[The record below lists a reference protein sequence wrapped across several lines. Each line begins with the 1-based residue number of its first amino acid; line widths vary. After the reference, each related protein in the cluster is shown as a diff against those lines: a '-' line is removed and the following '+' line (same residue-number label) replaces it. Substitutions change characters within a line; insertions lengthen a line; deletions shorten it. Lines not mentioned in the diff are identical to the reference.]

1 MDTNDTVNEVTKS
14 AKENSENEVKK
25 LLKYGDMEVEVRA
38 EDGNPIFTATLKT
51 EGNSFLFDNITDD
64 TNSQKSPVST
74 VIRGFSPGSK
84 KTVYMKATLY
94 NRSGKW
100 LSDDLSLTRTASERS
115 FFRAH
120 LNVLGTLQNSGGG
133 APCPCRVR
141 DISNGGVR
149 LTSWAKYME
158 GDILTLNAELYGIE
172 ADIKCRVIRVSGEG
186 PYTYNCAF
194 IDLNNAMRRKLTRDI
209 LNVQFNK
216 N

>member
-1 MDTNDTVNEVTKS
+1 MDNNDTVNEVTKNTS
-14 AKENSENEVKK
+14 ENSENDVKS
-25 LLKYGDMEVEVRA
+25 LLKQGDMEVEVRT
-38 EDGNPIFTATLKT
+38 EDGTPIFTATLKAS
-51 EGNSFLFDNITDD
+51 GKSFVFDNIADD
-64 TNSQKSPVST
+64 TNTQKSPVST
-74 VIRGFSPGSK
+74 IIRGFSPNNK
-84 KTVYMKATLY
+84 KTVYMRATLF
-94 NRSGKW
+94 NRDGKW
-100 LSDDLSLTRTASERS
+100 MSDDLNITRTASERS

-120 LNVLGTLQNSGGG
+120 LNVLGTLQSSGGG